1 MCGWMVREGATKYY
15 REREGGE
22 AIVIAIIQTSVWPD
36 TVHSTRLRKSST
48 TQTDIEG

>member
-1 MCGWMVREGATKYY
+1 MCGWMVSEGAIKYY
-15 REREGGE
+15 REEGG

-36 TVHSTRLRKSST
+36 TVHSTQLRKSST